1 LINVP
6 CGGYGDV
13 IKCIKIFTYFK
24 KWYPGINVQILS
36 SSKQKF
42 RNLGIKAPIIDIK
55 HKTAGDDPE
64 CNKFNWTIPSEIEL
78 KKGHIDC
85 SDNKKAGIIR
95 EKYGDQYCVSDKKG
109 SYTGKQVE
117 YVCSKTGKK
126 YCSDKLCFS

>member
-1 LINVP
+1 MERFKEYILKSKKLSELYDVRWKLHIGEKIERKHYNKLKIGLINVP

-13 IKCIKIFTYFK
+13 IKCIKIFTYLK

-64 CNKFNWTIPSEIEL
+64 CNKFKDL
-78 KKGHIDC
+78 KL
-85 SDNKKAGIIR
+85 SNN
-95 EKYGDQYCVSDKKG
+95 
-109 SYTGKQVE
+109 
-117 YVCSKTGKK
+117 
-126 YCSDKLCFS
+126 